1 VSEKGTSQSFFE
13 TLCGRS
19 SCASDFWLIGPSPHA
34 APRPCLSVQPGCSST
49 LDFCSANWSL
59 TTSSAQV
66 YSLISLHV
74 NGKKHPL
81 FKAEN
86 AT

>member
-1 VSEKGTSQSFFE
+1 VPIRE
-13 TLCGRS
+13 T
-19 SCASDFWLIGPSPHA
+19 
-34 APRPCLSVQPGCSST
+34 GCSST

-74 NGKKHPL
+74 NGNQLQFNSSKDRRQASMTPEEEKETKPKLPPPADPSGPL
-81 FKAEN
+81 
-86 AT
+86 